1 MFKKL
6 RNKLLIIN
14 TLIIA
19 ALVLS
24 SFSVI
29 YIMTAQ
35 NVNKSISQKL
45 DRAIEFIRPDHNP
58 RQKDNMQKPID
69 DVPPDQNGDVPPNP
83 NTVDPNTDNINK
95 NDKQK
100 QEFSLTFTVTTN
112 TDGNVEKVNAPF
124 DLTED
129 FYTDKI
135 NDIIYGSEDKGQI
148 RSSNGYWSYKV
159 VPLDTGFI
167 IAFTEC
173 QAEHAMLRNLF
184 LILLLVGVVALTVA
198 FLISLS
204 SANRSIKPVEESY
217 NKQKQFVADASH
229 ELKTPLT
236 TINTNVDVLLSHQEN
251 TISEEK
257 KMA

>member
-35 NVNKSISQKL
+35 NVNKNISQKL

-69 DVPPDQNGDVPPNP
+69 DVPPDQNGNVPPNP
-83 NTVDPNTDNINK
+83 NTVDPNADNINK
-95 NDKQK
+95 SDKQK
-100 QEFSLTFTVTTN
+100 QEFSLTFTVTTD
-112 TDGNVEKVNAPF
+112 TDGNIEKVNAPF

-135 NDIIYGSEDKGQI
+135 NNIIYGSEDKGQI
-148 RSSNGYWSYKV
+148 R
-159 VPLDTGFI
+159 
-167 IAFTEC
+167 
-173 QAEHAMLRNLF
+173 
-184 LILLLVGVVALTVA
+184 
-198 FLISLS
+198 
-204 SANRSIKPVEESY
+204 
-217 NKQKQFVADASH
+217 
-229 ELKTPLT
+229 
-236 TINTNVDVLLSHQEN
+236 
-251 TISEEK
+251 
-257 KMA
+257 

>member
-83 NTVDPNTDNINK
+83 NTVDPNADNTNK

-100 QEFSLTFTVTTN
+100 QEFSLTFTVITD

-173 QAEHAMLRNLF
+173 QVEHAMLRNLF

-204 SANRSIKPVEESY
+204 SANRSIKTR
-217 NKQKQFVADASH
+217 H
-229 ELKTPLT
+229 
-236 TINTNVDVLLSHQEN
+236 TN
-251 TISEEK
+251 
-257 KMA
+257 

>member
-1 MFKKL
+1 MFKNL

-69 DVPPDQNGDVPPNP
+69 DVPSSQNGNVPPNP
-83 NTVDPNTDNINK
+83 NTVDPNADNTNK

-100 QEFSLTFTVTTN
+100 QEFSLTFTVTTD

-184 LILLLVGVVALTVA
+184 
-198 FLISLS
+198 
-204 SANRSIKPVEESY
+204 
-217 NKQKQFVADASH
+217 
-229 ELKTPLT
+229 
-236 TINTNVDVLLSHQEN
+236 
-251 TISEEK
+251 
-257 KMA
+257 

>member
-1 MFKKL
+1 M
-6 RNKLLIIN
+6 
-14 TLIIA
+14 
-19 ALVLS
+19 
-24 SFSVI
+24 
-29 YIMTAQ
+29 Y
-35 NVNKSISQKL
+35 
-45 DRAIEFIRPDHNP
+45 RPT
-58 RQKDNMQKPID
+58 K
-69 DVPPDQNGDVPPNP
+69 NGNVPPNP
-83 NTVDPNTDNINK
+83 NTVDPNADNINK
-95 NDKQK
+95 SDKQK
-100 QEFSLTFTVTTN
+100 QEFRLHSLSQPIRTAML
-112 TDGNVEKVNAPF
+112 KKSNAPF

-251 TISEEK
+251 TIGEEK
-257 KMA
+257 KWLDYIKTETER

>member
-35 NVNKSISQKL
+35 NVNKNI
-45 DRAIEFIRPDHNP
+45 FIRPDHNP

-69 DVPPDQNGDVPPNP
+69 DVPPDQNGNVPPNP
-83 NTVDPNTDNINK
+83 NTVDPNADNINK
-95 NDKQK
+95 SDKQK
-100 QEFSLTFTVTTN
+100 QEFSLTFTVTTD
-112 TDGNVEKVNAPF
+112 TDGNIEKVNAPF

-135 NDIIYGSEDKGQI
+135 NNIIYGSEDKGQI
-148 RSSNGYWSYKV
+148 RSLNGYWSYKV

-217 NKQKQFVADASH
+217 NKQKQLTQMLTYFCH
-229 ELKTPLT
+229 IRETP
-236 TINTNVDVLLSHQEN
+236 
-251 TISEEK
+251 
-257 KMA
+257 

>member
-83 NTVDPNTDNINK
+83 NTVDLNADNTNK

-100 QEFSLTFTVTTN
+100 PKVEDRLKWSACYNLINKNETENNMSNRRKVKCMGCEY
-112 TDGNVEKVNAPF
+112 GNYFGNEKYF
-124 DLTED
+124 
-129 FYTDKI
+129 
-135 NDIIYGSEDKGQI
+135 
-148 RSSNGYWSYKV
+148 
-159 VPLDTGFI
+159 
-167 IAFTEC
+167 
-173 QAEHAMLRNLF
+173 
-184 LILLLVGVVALTVA
+184 
-198 FLISLS
+198 
-204 SANRSIKPVEESY
+204 
-217 NKQKQFVADASH
+217 
-229 ELKTPLT
+229 
-236 TINTNVDVLLSHQEN
+236 
-251 TISEEK
+251 
-257 KMA
+257 

>member
-1 MFKKL
+1 MRYGENHQKHYCF
-6 RNKLLIIN
+6 LL
-14 TLIIA
+14 
-19 ALVLS
+19 
-24 SFSVI
+24 
-29 YIMTAQ
+29 Y
-35 NVNKSISQKL
+35 K
-45 DRAIEFIRPDHNP
+45 
-58 RQKDNMQKPID
+58 
-69 DVPPDQNGDVPPNP
+69 
-83 NTVDPNTDNINK
+83 NK

-100 QEFSLTFTVTTN
+100 QEFSLTFTVITD

-198 FLISLS
+198 FFNQSVV
-204 SANRSIKPVEESY
+204 RKPF
-217 NKQKQFVADASH
+217 NQAG
-229 ELKTPLT
+229 
-236 TINTNVDVLLSHQEN
+236 
-251 TISEEK
+251 
-257 KMA
+257 

>member
-69 DVPPDQNGDVPPNP
+69 FF
-83 NTVDPNTDNINK
+83 NIAVRIGCDSECK
-95 NDKQK
+95 RK
-100 QEFSLTFTVTTN
+100 FLLLFVIF
-112 TDGNVEKVNAPF
+112 VYVVR
-124 DLTED
+124 
-129 FYTDKI
+129 
-135 NDIIYGSEDKGQI
+135 IYGM
-148 RSSNGYWSYKV
+148 SSR
-159 VPLDTGFI
+159 T
-167 IAFTEC
+167 
-173 QAEHAMLRNLF
+173 RN
-184 LILLLVGVVALTVA
+184 A
-198 FLISLS
+198 
-204 SANRSIKPVEESY
+204 
-217 NKQKQFVADASH
+217 
-229 ELKTPLT
+229 
-236 TINTNVDVLLSHQEN
+236 
-251 TISEEK
+251 
-257 KMA
+257 